1 MLDAAICALPSLMTD
16 TLVLR
21 QLYEWAEHDF
31 LKPNMPFNTILDAG
45 ANIGIAS
52 VMFATM

>member
-1 MLDAAICALPSLMTD
+1 MHCLLASLVAD

-31 LKPNMPFNTILDAG
+31 MKPNMPFNAILDAG
-45 ANIGIAS
+45 ANIGVAS